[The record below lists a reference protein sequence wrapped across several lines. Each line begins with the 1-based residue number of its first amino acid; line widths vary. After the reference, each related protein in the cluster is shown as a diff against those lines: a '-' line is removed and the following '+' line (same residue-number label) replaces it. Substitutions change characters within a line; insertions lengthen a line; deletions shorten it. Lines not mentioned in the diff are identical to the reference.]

1 MVRSILVTLN
11 RQDKFKGDLNF
22 VQQIG
27 LMWIIN
33 HEMNEQIDLEKMRA
47 LSTGLAVNPSTSRE
61 YILSLLKEEEEE
73 TKTSEEWT
81 TPESVRDI
89 EEFLRTTT

>member
-1 MVRSILVTLN
+1 
-11 RQDKFKGDLNF
+11 
-22 VQQIG
+22 
-27 LMWIIN
+27 MWIIN